1 MPETWNEAPRES
13 GATPSWRRVP
23 WRGGGVRSGGVRTS
37 APSSAP
43 EGAGCGYLC
52 QCPTPK
58 HALSSTNTR
67 HLFHCFTEAGSF
79 WCVWGWG
86 VRSPSAVETRWRW
99 GEARCVGPWCAGGW
113 FGPSAKRHLH
123 RRPPIK
129 RGLVPGCLILS
140 WWYQHGTRWRCSYHC
155 IQSVSCVVI
164 GAGGARAQS
173 VDYWPG
179 RMQIPLMP

>member
-1 MPETWNEAPRES
+1 MPETWNEASRES
-13 GATPSWRRVP
+13 GVTPSWRRVP
-23 WRGGGVRSGGVRTS
+23 WGGGVRSGGVRTS

-86 VRSPSAVETRWRW
+86 VRSPSAVETRWRYSNDEDILAW
-99 GEARCVGPWCAGGW
+99 QKDETDRPVRVHNQE
-113 FGPSAKRHLH
+113 PS
-123 RRPPIK
+123 P
-129 RGLVPGCLILS
+129 LVLNSQQFISQNLI
-140 WWYQHGTRWRCSYHC
+140 GTTRSSICKLFHAIYVC
-155 IQSVSCVVI
+155 IYV
-164 GAGGARAQS
+164 
-173 VDYWPG
+173 
-179 RMQIPLMP
+179 